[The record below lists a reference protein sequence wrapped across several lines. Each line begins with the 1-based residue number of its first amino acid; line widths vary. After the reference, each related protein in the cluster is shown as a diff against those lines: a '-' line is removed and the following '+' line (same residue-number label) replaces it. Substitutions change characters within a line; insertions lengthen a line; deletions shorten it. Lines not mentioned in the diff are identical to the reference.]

1 MTAVLANSAFRGE
14 PVIDSRQLR
23 AELVPVRALDDQIT
37 GEMFDLYD
45 AYYDA
50 TSPLLFQSDLADKDF
65 VIALREPSG
74 ALAGFSTLA
83 VLDTEID
90 GERVRA
96 IYSGDTI
103 IDQSHWG
110 TQALAFTWLR
120 FAGSLKAQAPE
131 RPLYWFLIVKGH
143 RTYRY
148 LSAFSIDFYPH
159 WRMVTPA
166 PMQTIMDRLARD
178 RFDCAYDA
186 KRGVVSFPQSH
197 GHLKPQWAAVQQ
209 DEASRSDVGFF
220 LGRNPG
226 YTHGDELVC
235 LTELSSGNLRPL
247 ARRVFEQGLRS

>member
-1 MTAVLANSAFRGE
+1 MTAVLATSAGRGN
-14 PVIDSRQLR
+14 PIVHGRQLH
-23 AELVPVRALDDQIT
+23 AEIVPVTALDDRVT

-50 TSPLLFQSDLADKDF
+50 TSPLLFRSDLADKDF

-83 VLDTEID
+83 ALDTEIG

-103 IDQSHWG
+103 IDHAHWG
-110 TQALAFTWLR
+110 TQTLAFTWIR
-120 FAGSLKAQAPE
+120 FAGALKAQAPE
-131 RPLYWFLIVKGH
+131 QPLYWFLIVKGH

-159 WRMVTPA
+159 WRMATPVR
-166 PMQTIMDRLARD
+166 MQTIMNDLARS
-178 RFDCAYDA
+178 RFDRAYDA
-186 KRGVVSFPQSH
+186 MRGVVSFPRSR
-197 GHLKPQWAAVQQ
+197 GHLKPQWAAVEP
-209 DEASRSDVGFF
+209 DEMSRPDVDFF

-247 ARRVFEQGLRS
+247 ARRVFEQGLRP